1 MSMEW
6 TAACCMLLFA
16 IARGSEISPALVESV
31 RTNPLD
37 ASHWRRL
44 GKSLLDAGEVAE
56 AYRVFRAGAARCPGD
71 EALMHYQRVYEAWD
85 AGDDEVAG
93 LPIDKSSFLSLDMFY
108 LRPHLQIS

>member
-1 MSMEW
+1 MLR
-6 TAACCMLLFA
+6 AAVCGCSWCA
-16 IARGSEISPALVESV
+16 AEISPALVESV

-44 GKSLLDAGEVAE
+44 GKFLLDAGEVAE

-85 AGDDEVAG
+85 AGDDEVTG
-93 LPIDKSSFLSLDMFY
+93 LPIDKSSFLSLGY
-108 LRPHLQIS
+108 SI